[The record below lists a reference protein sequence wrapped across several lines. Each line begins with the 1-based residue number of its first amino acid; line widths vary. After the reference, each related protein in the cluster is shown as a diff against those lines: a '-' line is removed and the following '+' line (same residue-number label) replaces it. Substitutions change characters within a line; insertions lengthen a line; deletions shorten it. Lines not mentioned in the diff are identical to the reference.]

1 VGEPVK
7 SLLRRPNTR
16 RGRTRTVALRAGLRK
31 STSYPVPY
39 LAFIRSTTRCSR
51 AGSFTIRAVP
61 SRTTGSVASSVV
73 TQHCE
78 LAARLRILREPM
90 LLLNHS
96 TASSHMPQTGIECGL
111 PSGHTLDTQ

>member
-1 VGEPVK
+1 VK

-16 RGRTRTVALRAGLRK
+16 CGRTPIVAFWAGLRK

-39 LAFIRSTTRCSR
+39 FAFIRSTTRRSS

-61 SRTTGSVASSVV
+61 SRTTGSAASSVV
-73 TQHCE
+73 TQQRG
-78 LAARLRILREPM
+78 LAARLRVLREPM

-111 PSGHTLDTQ
+111 PSGRTLDTQ